1 MCPNQGAHLAS
12 CTKCAEG
19 FEIISELGNILKKQ
33 LADLQNSYAVKY
45 ATVDASPDSLL
56 NANVASNSTGNT
68 TAELSPSAVLK
79 ARRLAELALLEDSS
93 GDEDSSDAGNSP
105 DCDDDGKTD
114 AGQSKNNGDGQHTV
128 PSAKKP
134 PVSSVTPT
142 ASNNKTPSPAV
153 VNDWNSK
160 TNAVL
165 KEECRRHALAVSG
178 TKTTLVA
185 RIIAY
190 EKRTKARDQDAV
202 LLHKLSTEEL
212 LALQSLEEL
221 IYEISCRKEDLVEF
235 RSHLARHKSEEE
247 YATKELEDLLDDEAI
262 VTADFKMKILSCFF
276 RENQKKWFGKRGTSM
291 LGFMITTNPKDPDE
305 KANGMK
311 DVSFVMMVTDDSLQ
325 DEHEVACAKAML
337 YSQYLPE
344 HITKVR
350 FVSDGAGC
358 FKSQYHRAFQPFWK
372 IWTGIDE
379 ISYRITPAGDGKS
392 NLDGMFGRLNVV
404 LATSVN
410 GGQSYY
416 NSETVCE
423 AIEDSNG
430 LAATEFCRFEPERI
444 KKVEVDIVGM
454 SLESILLTTL
464 DQDRGLNDHSTR
476 AFKHSGFGSGVMID
490 PINPTSGIK
499 FGWRKITGKKKKLAD
514 LTEIKNVYYID
525 VCIG

>member
-1 MCPNQGAHLAS
+1 
-12 CTKCAEG
+12 
-19 FEIISELGNILKKQ
+19 
-33 LADLQNSYAVKY
+33 
-45 ATVDASPDSLL
+45 
-56 NANVASNSTGNT
+56 
-68 TAELSPSAVLK
+68 
-79 ARRLAELALLEDSS
+79 
-93 GDEDSSDAGNSP
+93 
-105 DCDDDGKTD
+105 
-114 AGQSKNNGDGQHTV
+114 
-128 PSAKKP
+128 
-134 PVSSVTPT
+134 
-142 ASNNKTPSPAV
+142 
-153 VNDWNSK
+153 
-160 TNAVL
+160 
-165 KEECRRHALAVSG
+165 
-178 TKTTLVA
+178 
-185 RIIAY
+185 
-190 EKRTKARDQDAV
+190 
-202 LLHKLSTEEL
+202 
-212 LALQSLEEL
+212 
-221 IYEISCRKEDLVEF
+221 
-235 RSHLARHKSEEE
+235 
-247 YATKELEDLLDDEAI
+247 
-262 VTADFKMKILSCFF
+262 MKILSCFF

-305 KANGMK
+305 KAKGMR
-311 DVSFVMMVTDDSLQ
+311 DVSFVMMVTDDTLQ

-358 FKSQYHRAFQPFWK
+358 FKSQFHRAFQPFWK

-430 LAATEFCRFEPERI
+430 LAATEFCRFEPELIR
-444 KKVEVDIVGM
+444 KVEVDIVGM

-464 DQDRGLNDHSTR
+464 DQDRGLNDHLTF
-476 AFKHSGFGSGVMID
+476 AFQHSGFGSGIRID

-525 VCIG
+525 VRIG